1 MFQLFLQIINII
13 KIGNIR
19 TDWYRKLYM
28 KTSDSPKFSLI
39 LTIFLVIFWTQNVFI
54 PQRAKIS
61 QVAKCAN
68 ILTLYT
74 TFISNIWSLNYFCIL
89 FALDFCIKTKITDS
103 SMITDNS
110 IQKYIQLIS
119 MFSESLWSCSNMK
132 IRLIYQ
138 IPLEI

>member
-28 KTSDSPKFSLI
+28 KTSNSPKFSLI
-39 LTIFLVIFWTQNVFI
+39 LTIFLVIFFFLNVLI

-68 ILTLYT
+68 TLM
-74 TFISNIWSLNYFCIL
+74 L
-89 FALDFCIKTKITDS
+89 
-103 SMITDNS
+103 ITDNS

-138 IPLEI
+138 IPLEIQTLKHQESGSGIYLVRFNQSTPQSTGHINF

>member
-54 PQRAKIS
+54 LQRAKIS

-74 TFISNIWSLNYFCIL
+74 TFISNI
-89 FALDFCIKTKITDS
+89 
-103 SMITDNS
+103 
-110 IQKYIQLIS
+110 
-119 MFSESLWSCSNMK
+119 
-132 IRLIYQ
+132 
-138 IPLEI
+138 